1 MIHDIFYFIISNKYK
16 QRTMDISENINSI
29 NIHSTLGR
37 YTGIIQII
45 IKKWDIKYQPN
56 FFFNGI
62 EGEGY
67 VSMLKLLGEI
77 FDLSAHS
84 MEKRTLR
91 RVTEDIKYRID
102 RNGDS
107 KSDKTVAN

>member
-1 MIHDIFYFIISNKYK
+1 
-16 QRTMDISENINSI
+16 
-29 NIHSTLGR
+29 
-37 YTGIIQII
+37 
-45 IKKWDIKYQPN
+45 
-56 FFFNGI
+56 
-62 EGEGY
+62 
-67 VSMLKLLGEI
+67 MLKLLGEI